1 MCGDIDSK
9 VTYLAS
15 NFIEAFRLAVPY
27 QLGDA
32 RALAVRVCKGSSRRL
47 CVCVVIVCERSKSHT
62 HRHLNLR

>member
-47 CVCVVIVCERSKSHT
+47 CVCCYS
-62 HRHLNLR
+62 LRAFKKPYTQTP